1 MHWIVALEG
10 GPRRVNHASVSI
22 GEYIYSFGGYCSFEN
37 YRVSRPIDIHVLNTN
52 TLRWSLMPMKD
63 QKYPQV
69 PFQRYGHT
77 AVAYENKVYIFGGRN
92 DEMVCDI
99 LFCYDTR
106 TNEWSTPSVSG
117 NLPGARDGHSACI
130 KDHYMYIFGGFEEAI
145 DQFSCDVHC
154 LNLKTMQWH
163 FIHTLGTPP
172 SYRDFHTAT
181 VINDRMYIYGGRG
194 DVHSPYHSQEEI
206 YCPKIVYL
214 DLRTNQ
220 WIMPATIGKH
230 PIGRRSHSAFVY
242 NGLLWIFG
250 GFNGILDLHFN
261 DLHCFDPIRN
271 IWQNI
276 ETHGTKPKIRRR
288 QSCVVIG
295 SKMFLFGGTCPSSN
309 SSSNSSAPALLIDYN
324 DTHVLDFSPSLK
336 TLSILAV
343 LKYNLDQSDLPQEV
357 RFEIRMMVQE
367 NAISRPLSNM
377 G

>member
-1 MHWIVALEG
+1 M
-10 GPRRVNHASVSI
+10 S
-22 GEYIYSFGGYCSFEN
+22 
-37 YRVSRPIDIHVLNTN
+37 
-52 TLRWSLMPMKD
+52 
-63 QKYPQV
+63 
-69 PFQRYGHT
+69 
-77 AVAYENKVYIFGGRN
+77 NKLSQ
-92 DEMVCDI
+92 VCDI

-220 WIMPATIGKH
+220 WVMPATIGKH
-230 PIGRRSHSAFVY
+230 PIGRRSHSACEYHYIYHFYFSCFCHYVMV
-242 NGLLWIFG
+242 LL
-250 GFNGILDLHFN
+250 
-261 DLHCFDPIRN
+261 
-271 IWQNI
+271 
-276 ETHGTKPKIRRR
+276 
-288 QSCVVIG
+288 
-295 SKMFLFGGTCPSSN
+295 LFP
-309 SSSNSSAPALLIDYN
+309 
-324 DTHVLDFSPSLK
+324 
-336 TLSILAV
+336 
-343 LKYNLDQSDLPQEV
+343 
-357 RFEIRMMVQE
+357 
-367 NAISRPLSNM
+367 
-377 G
+377 